1 MRLALYKSAAEL
13 TVRLLPR
20 RHPLAALAGA
30 AAKRT
35 PRTNRPHPTGLPKS
49 IEELFGKR
57 SRNGAKQAYL
67 QRKAARK
74 AKFAAT
80 RKRGGREAVPLTRL
94 GSAFAFPAAH
104 RFLPCPCCV
113 LLCYLREPCD
123 HFRARLPDELSV
135 NPAPEAVKEQEL
147 SVL

>member
-13 TVRLLPR
+13 TVRLTPH
-20 RHPLAALAGA
+20 RHPRASRSGA
-30 AAKRT
+30 EAKRT

-94 GSAFAFPAAH
+94 GSASAFPAAH
-104 RFLPCPCCV
+104 RFLSSADRV
-113 LLCYLREPCD
+113 LLSLLDGCFICPPYL
-123 HFRARLPDELSV
+123 
-135 NPAPEAVKEQEL
+135 PAKTAK
-147 SVL
+147 